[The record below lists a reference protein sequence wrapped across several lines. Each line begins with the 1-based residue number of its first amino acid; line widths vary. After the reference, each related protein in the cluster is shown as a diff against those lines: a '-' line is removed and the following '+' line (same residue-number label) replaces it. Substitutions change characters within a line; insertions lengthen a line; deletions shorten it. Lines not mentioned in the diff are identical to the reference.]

1 MSAIRA
7 LAVAAIL
14 FAPGLARADDLE
26 AGEKVFKKCMSCHSL
41 KEGENKIG
49 PSLYAVVG
57 RPVASIEGFKYSDA
71 MKAKGGTWTEAELD
85 HYLINPKAA
94 VPGTHMSFMGLK
106 KPEDRAAVIAFLAS
120 HHH

>member
-7 LAVAAIL
+7 LSLAAIL
-14 FAPGLARADDLE
+14 FAPGLALADDLE
-26 AGEKVFKKCMSCHSL
+26 AGEKVFKKCMSCHSVA
-41 KEGENKIG
+41 EGENKVG
-49 PSLYAVVG
+49 PSLFGVVG

-85 HYLINPKAA
+85 HYLLNPKAA